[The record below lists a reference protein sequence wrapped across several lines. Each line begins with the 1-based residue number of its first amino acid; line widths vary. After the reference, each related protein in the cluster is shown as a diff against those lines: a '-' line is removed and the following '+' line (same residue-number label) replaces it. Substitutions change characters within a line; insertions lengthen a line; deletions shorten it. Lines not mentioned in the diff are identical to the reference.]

1 MREGSG
7 RDKKRGVVWIYE
19 QTQLVEE
26 TQKKG
31 EGQLTN
37 QDNWSICPFF

>member
-1 MREGSG
+1 MEGI
-7 RDKKRGVVWIYE
+7 KKGAVVWIYE

-31 EGQLTN
+31 GGAVN
-37 QDNWSICPFF
+37 QSR